1 MELEGEQGLVE
12 LEGEQGLMELEGEQ
26 ERGGEQGLVV
36 LGEQEREGEQ
46 ELVELGEQERTGE
59 QELMELGKQERT
71 GEQELVELGEQEP
84 EEHKERVLKF
94 VPQLSHSPEQ
104 MFALKGRQWTP
115 AHAAALELYF
125 NTLNFSRLQETKCGH
140 STLNSNCRNK

>member
-12 LEGEQGLMELEGEQ
+12 LGEQ
-26 ERGGEQGLVV
+26 ERA
-36 LGEQEREGEQ
+36 GEQELVELGKQEHAGGQ
-46 ELVELGEQERTGE
+46 ELVELGEQEREGE
-59 QELMELGKQERT
+59 QR
-71 GEQELVELGEQEP
+71 LVELGEQEP
-84 EEHKERVLKF
+84 EEHEERVLKF

-125 NTLNFSRLQETKCGH
+125 NILNFSRLQETLINVA
-140 STLNSNCRNK
+140 TQL